1 MKMKRYCIE
10 VVEDFVKRG
19 VINIYEKC
27 GHQLFDMSTLRPSF
41 RQGLYKE
48 HIKLYVGN
56 GIMMYHLV
64 PDVVSFSK
72 DGNILS
78 FNAKEFI
85 KE

>member
-19 VINIYEKC
+19 VINIYEKG

-41 RQGLYKE
+41 KQGLYKE
-48 HIKLYVGN
+48 HVKLYVGN

-78 FNAKEFI
+78 FNAKEF
-85 KE
+85 KR